1 MVKSESYIVSL
12 LIVVCLWFGHLLALQ
27 QCVALF
33 CRDIRGLRAQ
43 RLTNKSQINANVSL
57 VEQSLA
63 AAFFL
68 FSFFTPDAVDTVHL
82 PALQWTD
89 GPRVR
94 RQQQKL
100 CDCGVALVTRE
111 TWQHW
116 WWTLHWRK
124 SHTQQFFTSSS
135 SNLQRW
141 GAHSTGRR
149 RWEDACAPCRQT
161 FIHLQQSSEVNQ
173 PGYASQSS
181 ASYTRA
187 LLYFIHIIISVCT
200 SVCRQQRPEL
210 SKAVQLQ
217 GIAFYY
223 KHANRLIR

>member
-68 FSFFTPDAVDTVHL
+68 FSFFTPNAVDTVHL
-82 PALQWTD
+82 PSLQWTD

-111 TWQHW
+111 T
-116 WWTLHWRK
+116 
-124 SHTQQFFTSSS
+124 
-135 SNLQRW
+135 
-141 GAHSTGRR
+141 
-149 RWEDACAPCRQT
+149 
-161 FIHLQQSSEVNQ
+161 
-173 PGYASQSS
+173 
-181 ASYTRA
+181 
-187 LLYFIHIIISVCT
+187 
-200 SVCRQQRPEL
+200 
-210 SKAVQLQ
+210 
-217 GIAFYY
+217 
-223 KHANRLIR
+223 